1 MKNQPPRSCV
11 HPSGRFTC
19 GLHRPCYK
27 VINLRQ
33 SAAKSLLGHDEQGR
47 PVDNHINFPENDLN
61 ITNTQGV
68 FEIPNPFSFWG
79 TTFILEGPARGF
91 SSTPDNFRFK
101 PEARSHQEESTL
113 LKDLLKGTLSNG
125 KRNYSIGDLPRNLK
139 LALAQTSKDPEV
151 LEALARDSCRL
162 EIGPAGRPVGMIYRS
177 NGSGGSTPV
186 ILDHDMFEVL
196 GNNPF
201 LPDDYKLA
209 MVLIPGV
216 QGRNPVVGEY
226 VQGLETHVWEY
237 LRSNSYIP
245 WGHFASNMAHDCI
258 RYDVRA
264 LTPGDITGL
273 RHLYY
278 QRVYVKMAASLDAL
292 VKTSGNGSMDPLMD
306 LVPRNRPMD
315 TDELERLRMALTSR
329 ADLLLD
335 EGYSLPFTSTMWGWN
350 YGFDFSASGYRL
362 HASHQQIHQQF
373 AMIPP
378 FVETVGCERQGG
390 KTGRISTYAVGDNV
404 RGFIRRFEDAYGR
417 PFFKCYME
425 AIYSN
430 KRLDKRADLPANL
443 VVQEDENAI
452 LCIPKAQ
459 RSQGEVQI
467 ITKKIGNILEADT
480 ETRSTLDRL
489 ILLAV
494 RTLANMGAEMVTC
507 YEVSKRFDER
517 ELDQRLMY
525 CFLPRHA
532 QSPGAFS
539 ERQGRWV
546 TGHFPEDFARAFSH
560 NLDPWEDG
568 SGI

>member
-19 GLHRPCYK
+19 GLHRPHYK

-33 SAAKSLLGHDEQGR
+33 TVAQSLLGHDDHGR
-47 PVDNHINFPENDLN
+47 PVDNHINFPKGDLE
-61 ITNTQGV
+61 IVNTQGV
-68 FEIPNPFSFWG
+68 FEIPNPFPFWG
-79 TTFILEGPARGF
+79 TTFILEGPARRF
-91 SSTPDNFRFK
+91 SDAPDNFRFK
-101 PEARSHQEESTL
+101 TGSQSEEKSSIL
-113 LKDLLKGTLSNG
+113 EDLLKGTLSNG
-125 KRNYSIGDLPRNLK
+125 RRRYSLRDLPRNLK
-139 LALAQTSKDPEV
+139 LTLAQTSRDPEV
-151 LEALARDSCRL
+151 LEALAQESCKL
-162 EIGPAGRPVGMIYRS
+162 EIGPSGRPVGIHYRS
-177 NGSGGSTPV
+177 NGSDLTPV

-209 MVLIPGV
+209 MVLRPGV
-216 QGRNPVVGEY
+216 QGKNPVVGEY
-226 VQGLETHVWEY
+226 IQGPKTHIWEY

-258 RYDVRA
+258 CYNVKA
-264 LTPGDITGL
+264 LSTEDISGL

-278 QRVYVKMAASLDAL
+278 QRVYVKMASSLDEL
-292 VKTSGNGSMDPLMD
+292 TGMLGNLSMDPLMD
-306 LVPRNRPMD
+306 MVPRNRAMD
-315 TDELERLRMALTSR
+315 IDEMERLRVAL
-329 ADLLLD
+329 ADRIALLLD
-335 EGYSLPFTSTMWGWN
+335 KGYSLPFTSTLWGWN

-373 AMIPP
+373 ALIPP
-378 FVETVGCERQGG
+378 FVEIVGSKDKGIEGEQ
-390 KTGRISTYAVGDNV
+390 IPTYAVGDNV
-404 RGFIRRFEDAYGR
+404 REFIRRFEAVHGR
-417 PFFKCYME
+417 AFFKCYME
-425 AIYSN
+425 AIRSN
-430 KRLDKRADLPANL
+430 ERLDGKTGLPASL
-443 VVQEDENAI
+443 VIQEDENAI

-467 ITKKIGNILEADT
+467 ISKGAGNILEADT
-480 ETRSTLDRL
+480 GTRSTLDRL

-494 RTLANMGAEMVTC
+494 STLANMGAEMITC
-507 YEVSKRFDER
+507 YEISKRFDER
-517 ELDQRLMY
+517 ELDQRLVY

-560 NLDPWEDG
+560 NMDPGKDG
-568 SGI
+568 PGT